1 MEYFTLSNGMKIPAI
16 GYGCGSVK
24 RISDSGIVWI
34 LYKALKEKVKK
45 TIDPEFRENN
55 RYWVLHDW
63 KKEREVPK
71 IIEGGL
77 QDEVR
82 LFDTARA
89 YSYSERVLG
98 NVIQK
103 SHVAREDLF
112 IITKLTN
119 YAQRT
124 HTVKESFEES
134 LKELNLDYVD
144 LYLMHWPQTETYLES
159 WKIMEEICRSG
170 KAKAIGVCNCHPH
183 HLEEIMKIAE
193 IPPVVNEIECH
204 PYLQQKEVRKYCKEK
219 GIQVIAHTPTG
230 RIKFSEL
237 KANPEIDAICQKY
250 SISIAQLI
258 MRWHYQL
265 GNIPIPNTTNKKH
278 LKNNM
283 DIWGFSLDDE
293 EMASIEKLDCG
304 KRMWPDPDHC
314 DFSQW

>member
-1 MEYFTLSNGMKIPAI
+1 
-16 GYGCGSVK
+16 
-24 RISDSGIVWI
+24 
-34 LYKALKEKVKK
+34 
-45 TIDPEFRENN
+45 
-55 RYWVLHDW
+55 
-63 KKEREVPK
+63 
-71 IIEGGL
+71 
-77 QDEVR
+77 
-82 LFDTARA
+82 
-89 YSYSERVLG
+89 
-98 NVIQK
+98 
-103 SHVAREDLF
+103 
-112 IITKLTN
+112 
-119 YAQRT
+119 
-124 HTVKESFEES
+124 
-134 LKELNLDYVD
+134 
-144 LYLMHWPQTETYLES
+144 
-159 WKIMEEICRSG
+159 
-170 KAKAIGVCNCHPH
+170 
-183 HLEEIMKIAE
+183 MKIAE